1 MQHIYTNAI
10 NQDQK
15 KKKKKKKA
23 NYQVWV
29 QYHLL
34 FVEPMQVQAEQE
46 CIGAFQ
52 QVLLFD

>member
-34 FVEPMQVQAEQE
+34 VGEPMQVKVEQE